1 MSVYF
6 NPKPPKK
13 QPPKCKMTHSAKIF
27 CSLIYAD
34 NGHVKFLIC
43 IENKKIKKV
52 RTYSPSKLT
61 CLGKYVFRNAKFVSH
76 EQIKNFTLKKR
87 YYKNI
92 AMWVSPCKIDHFSK
106 GKSASWSSI

>member
-6 NPKPPKK
+6 NPKPPKT
-13 QPPKCKMTHSAKIF
+13 QPPKCKMTHSAKIL

-43 IENKKIKKV
+43 IENKKMKKL

-61 CLGKYVFRNAKFVSH
+61 CLGTYVFGNAKFVLH
-76 EQIKNFTLKKR
+76 GQIKNFSLKKR
-87 YYKNI
+87 CFKNV
-92 AMWVSPCKIDHFSK
+92 AERVPPHKTNQFLE
-106 GKSASWSSI
+106 GKSAGRS